1 MAMDN
6 ILEKLNEEKL
16 SRRTV
21 LKIGIATG
29 VGLAG
34 LGVAGCTSP
43 SPTVTPLASPTV
55 AATAALKQGI
65 PSGFMPT
72 DHAAAIFV
80 GDAKG
85 IFTDHGLSLKLTQY
99 SAGGAIMTQVGT
111 GALDLGFSGVP
122 PVISAIDNGVTTR
135 IVAALQGN
143 GSGIVVGNN
152 SGITQVTDLK
162 GKKIAIPSKGSIQ
175 DIMLRQLLQ
184 DNNINYDN
192 DVTINNLPVG
202 QMPGAV
208 GAGTFDAAFTWEPYV
223 SMTEM
228 KGLGKVLIRSD
239 KIMPNH
245 PCCCVASTIDLINQY
260 PDTLKA
266 FFMAL
271 KESTDFVISNP
282 QETAQI
288 ISGQAYLND
297 EAAVEAAALP
307 NVHFLAKPDEAY
319 ISGTEK
325 FAAEMLTLGVTKKS
339 HDRNDLF
346 DLSLI
351 NQVL

>member
-1 MAMDN
+1 MPIDN
-6 ILEKLNEEKL
+6 ILERINEEKL

-43 SPTVTPLASPTV
+43 TATPLVSPCA

-72 DHAAAIFV
+72 DHAAAIFI
-80 GDAKG
+80 GDANG
-85 IFTDHGLSLKLTQY
+85 IFTKHGLSLKLTQF
-99 SAGGAIMTQVGT
+99 SAGGAIMTQVGAGT
-111 GALDLGFSGVP
+111 LDLGFAGVP
-122 PVISAIDNGVTTR
+122 PVISAIDNGVATK

-152 SGITQVTDLK
+152 SGIATVADLK

-175 DIMLRQLLQ
+175 DIMLRQLLK
-184 DNNINYDN
+184 DNNISYDN
-192 DVTINNLPVG
+192 DVTTSNLPVG

-208 GAGTFDAAFTWEPYV
+208 SAGTVDAAFTWEPYV

-245 PCCCVASTIDLINQY
+245 PCCCVAASTSLISQY

-266 FFMAL
+266 FFAAL
-271 KESTDFVISNP
+271 KESTDFVINNP
-282 QETAQI
+282 QQTAQI

-297 EAAVEAAALP
+297 EAAIEAAALP
-307 NVHFLAKPDEAY
+307 NVHFLAKPDEDY
-319 ISGTEK
+319 ISGTET
-325 FAAEMLTLGVTKKS
+325 FAADMLTLGVTKKS